1 MVLRIERNR
10 KTSRDFNLP
19 SNTGIRGVQPASKG
33 EFSQELLD
41 KEQDFYQMR
50 MQELLLKIDG
60 ISEKLSKNLN
70 INDLIQYKQLVQSF
84 LKEATASAY
93 LVKEQRSF
101 TRRGARS
108 VLISIETIN
117 REVEEVLHGFITKR
131 KEPMEVL
138 AALDK
143 IRGMMVDLLA

>member
-1 MVLRIERNR
+1 MRIERNR